1 MAQQRIVTLTQQK
14 GQAQLQWVTAKGA
27 SSKKH
32 VIGVCEPMNLVVEA
46 DSLDE
51 LYSLIPET
59 LHLMLFDLLVDNEL
73 DGFLREIG
81 WQVQGELP
89 AKPTEDLRFDVPWQL
104 VVPGEMNGRQ
114 RRAAQ

>member
-1 MAQQRIVTLTQQK
+1 MAPRTVTLTHHK
-14 GQAQLQWVTAKGA
+14 GQAKLQWVTLRGK
-27 SSKKH
+27 SSKKRI
-32 VIGVCEPMNLVVEA
+32 IGVCEPMNLAVEA

-51 LYSLIPET
+51 LYGLIPET

-73 DGFLREIG
+73 DRFLREIG
-81 WQVQGELP
+81 WQVQGEMP
-89 AKPTEDLRFDVPWQL
+89 AKPTDDLRFNVPWQL